1 VKLFRYVVAL
11 ALLGVAIYFAVR
23 VADPGANSATSRKL
37 VSVTLPVSPSLA
49 ATLVTN
55 PHPVVTGNTYITV
68 QTGGTSGLG
77 QAESA
82 IAAAAALVGAVAQL
96 SAGRRPSQGTAQP
109 VAATAGND

>member
-23 VADPGANSATSRKL
+23 VVDLGTTSRSAISRKL
-37 VSVTLPVSPSLA
+37 VHVTLPVSRSIA
-49 ATLVTN
+49 ATLVNN

-96 SAGRRPSQGTAQP
+96 SAGRRQGTAQP
-109 VAATAGND
+109 APAGHN